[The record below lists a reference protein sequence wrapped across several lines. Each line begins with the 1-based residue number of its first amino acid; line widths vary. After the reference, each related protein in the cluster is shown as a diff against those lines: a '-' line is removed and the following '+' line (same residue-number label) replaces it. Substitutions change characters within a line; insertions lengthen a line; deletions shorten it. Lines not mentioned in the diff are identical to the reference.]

1 MATDAALHTPSDL
14 KVPSGLWVL
23 FVVTGVLCVG
33 GGILAI
39 AYPDATLLVISIIL
53 GVELLVFGAIDFVEA
68 FLDDKDLTTRFL
80 ELVLGLL
87 GVIAGV
93 VVLRKPGE
101 SLTVIVIVIGLY
113 LLLAGIVQLVRA
125 FLLAEQRGARALA
138 GLAMA
143 ATGIVLL
150 AWPGIGLGT
159 VAILAGIGLIFRGL
173 SAIVAGLVLRKA
185 AQLAA

>member
-1 MATDAALHTPSDL
+1 MSVDVVIEAPR
-14 KVPSGLWVL
+14 PPRWLWIA
-23 FVVTGVLCVG
+23 FVVTGLLITA

-39 AYPDATLLVISIIL
+39 VYPDVTLLVISLIL
-53 GVELLVFGAIDFVEA
+53 GIELLVFGAVDFVEA

-101 SLTVIVIVIGLY
+101 SLTVIVIVVGLY

-125 FLLAEQRGARALA
+125 FTVAAQRGPAALA
-138 GLAMA
+138 GIAMA
-143 ATGIVLL
+143 IVGIVLL
-150 AWPGIGLGT
+150 AWPNIGLGT
-159 VAILAGIGLIFRGL
+159 VAILAGIGLIVRGL
-173 SAIVAGLVLRKA
+173 FAVVAGLALRRLSPA
-185 AQLAA
+185 G